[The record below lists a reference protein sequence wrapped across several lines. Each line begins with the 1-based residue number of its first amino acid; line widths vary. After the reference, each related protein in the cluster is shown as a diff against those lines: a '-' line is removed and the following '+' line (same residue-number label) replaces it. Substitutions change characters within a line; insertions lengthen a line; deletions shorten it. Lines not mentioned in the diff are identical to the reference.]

1 MKAADIPMGEIL
13 LFLEKQTRPA
23 VHWSMRAYVERKNL
37 PPSILDALPTIVERE
52 HRRFPEDL
60 QDMFRQQERMKREQD
75 ADFEAWKAR
84 NPKKESAA

>member
-1 MKAADIPMGEIL
+1 MRVSCGWRPDRLRSVRGGEGMI
-13 LFLEKQTRPA
+13 K
-23 VHWSMRAYVERKNL
+23 
-37 PPSILDALPTIVERE
+37 IVERE

-60 QDMFRQQERMKREQD
+60 QDMLQQQARMKREQD

>member
-1 MKAADIPMGEIL
+1 MIK
-13 LFLEKQTRPA
+13 
-23 VHWSMRAYVERKNL
+23 
-37 PPSILDALPTIVERE
+37 IVERE

-60 QDMFRQQERMKREQD
+60 QDMLQQQARMKREQD